1 MRVLNLK
8 LANSKLMMTHLPPF
22 SSDPVKHDHGGDYQI
37 TIPISGIPCIE
48 IEKQTRSMNKA
59 LRVITSPGEAHFHY
73 TGESESKL
81 LLINL
86 QKEFVDQV
94 ASARLHVCHID
105 TAFRT
110 YGENSSEKLVKIAND
125 IIQTNL
131 LNEVAS
137 GKLEELEWAL
147 ADTLL
152 SIQEGSHSEKW
163 RKEITL
169 NDHPLIKTVLSFIH
183 EHYASELSLEEL
195 AKASRLSKNHFI
207 RTFKEAAGCTPGQ
220 YVTKVRL
227 ERAIDLLRTTALDI
241 TTIGFAV
248 GFGSLTAFERS
259 FKKRYGCSVSHYRKS
274 L

>member
-1 MRVLNLK
+1 M
-8 LANSKLMMTHLPPF
+8 
-22 SSDPVKHDHGGDYQI
+22 
-37 TIPISGIPCIE
+37 
-48 IEKQTRSMNKA
+48 
-59 LRVITSPGEAHFHY
+59 
-73 TGESESKL
+73 
-81 LLINL
+81 
-86 QKEFVDQV
+86 
-94 ASARLHVCHID
+94 
-105 TAFRT
+105 
-110 YGENSSEKLVKIAND
+110 
-125 IIQTNL
+125 
-131 LNEVAS
+131 
-137 GKLEELEWAL
+137 EELEWAL

-152 SIQEGSHSEKW
+152 SIQKGSHSEKW

-169 NDHPLIKTVLSFIH
+169 NDQPLIKTVLSFIH

-195 AKASRLSKNHFI
+195 AKASRLSKYHFI

-248 GFGSLTAFERS
+248 GFGSLTTFERS